1 MRYEPPSRAI
11 EEACFWLARH
21 PVPAGPAL
29 AGEQSADLVV
39 VGAGLTGLWTAI
51 HLRQLDPGL
60 DVAIVEAG
68 RVASGA
74 SGRNA
79 GILSDTIDH
88 SHGLAIDHFGR
99 DEAQRLAALGRANL
113 AELTG
118 FLSAHGI
125 ECDLEPTGI
134 LTTALTPRHM
144 RQLEDSLAA
153 ARSLGVHDW
162 QILSADEMRAEIHSE
177 RYEGALLNPAGAI
190 LDPVRLTT
198 GLARYARSMGI
209 RILENSPVETL
220 EPERDGVRITTGAG
234 RLRARRCVLATS
246 AYTHRLLPRV
256 RHRFI
261 PLFDYVRV
269 SEPLT
274 PEQHARLGWQGRQGV
289 TDARSFF
296 NYARLTDDGRVLWG
310 TSEAAYYPP
319 NRVDP
324 ACDDSPRHYAELQA
338 SFAWHFPELSDLR
351 FPWSWG
357 GAICATTRF
366 TPFFGTALGGRVH
379 YGLGFTGHGL
389 GTTHLAGKV
398 LAHLALKRDSDLLTL
413 RLVREPP
420 FPYPPEPLRRW
431 AVGRVSRA
439 LRHVDAGARPGLL
452 LRLLEAL
459 GLGLSS

>member
-1 MRYEPPSRAI
+1 MRHEPRSGAI

-21 PVPAGPAL
+21 PVPAESVL
-29 AGEQSADLVV
+29 AGEHCADLVV

-51 HLRQLDPGL
+51 HLRRLAPAL
-60 DVAIVEAG
+60 DVTIVEAG

-88 SHGLAIDHFGR
+88 SHRLAIAHFGH
-99 DEAQRLAALGRANL
+99 DEAHRLAALGRANL
-113 AELTG
+113 AELTA
-118 FLSAHGI
+118 FLTTHGI
-125 ECDLEPTGI
+125 DCALEPTGI
-134 LTTALTPRHM
+134 LTTALTAGHLS
-144 RQLEDSLAA
+144 QLEDSLAA
-153 ARSLGVHDW
+153 ACSLGVNDW
-162 QILSADEMRAEIHSE
+162 RLLSADETRAEIHSE
-177 RYEGALLNPAGAI
+177 RYQGGLLNPAGAI

-198 GLARYARSMGI
+198 GLARYARQIGV
-209 RILENSPVETL
+209 RIFEDSPVEAL
-220 EPERDGVRITTGAG
+220 ERERDGVRITTATG

-274 PEQHARLGWQGRQGV
+274 TAQRAIIGWQGRQGV

-296 NYARLTDDGRVLWG
+296 NYYRLTADGRVLWG

-324 ACDDSPRHYAELQA
+324 ACDDSARHYAELRA
-338 SFAWHFPELSDLR
+338 SFAWHFPALSELE

-389 GTTHLAGKV
+389 GTTHLAGKI
-398 LAHLALKRDSDLLTL
+398 LAHVTLERDSDLLTL

-431 AVGRVSRA
+431 AVGRVTHD
-439 LRHVDAGARPGLL
+439 LRRVDAGGRPSLL
-452 LRLLEAL
+452 LRLLDAL